1 MFILLCTRS
10 VQNPQPKSSH
20 CRARSIKAVL
30 HFCEQLNHLQ
40 LAVLQIAI
48 FLICGTSGKSR
59 LRPIFFLPATKSRN
73 EKRLIMENQISK
85 ALQHQAVYKST

>member
-30 HFCEQLNHLQ
+30 HFCEQQNHLQ

-48 FLICGTSGKSR
+48 FLLCRPSGKSR
-59 LRPIFFLPATKSRN
+59 LRQEKNLPVTKSRN